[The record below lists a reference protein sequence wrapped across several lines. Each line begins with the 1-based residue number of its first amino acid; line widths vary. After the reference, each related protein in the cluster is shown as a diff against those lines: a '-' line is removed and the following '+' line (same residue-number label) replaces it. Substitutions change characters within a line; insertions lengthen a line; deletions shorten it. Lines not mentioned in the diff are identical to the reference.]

1 LASDVLDL
9 DPRARLVMRI
19 FSELESSG
27 VEFALLHGDDDA
39 PPDVASDVD
48 IAFAAPPPQTIEPVL
63 QRLASA
69 GELVIVQRLH
79 YDVLHGYYYILQVPG
94 APLRFLHLD
103 CLCDPVGVNRY
114 RLPTQYL
121 LEGAVAGPY
130 GRRIARHKEAV
141 YLLMKRAVKG
151 RISPQGLDVL
161 RKRFRDASDEL
172 WADVRHWFGP
182 SAKREVELLL
192 RNQAAAARPALNVL
206 ATNARRQA
214 LWRHP
219 FRSTWSL
226 LTQLGRKW
234 RRFVQPTGLFVVVIG
249 PDGSGKS
256 TAAREVLAQ
265 LERAFR
271 RTWHFHWRPG
281 LLPRLR
287 RAAQASFEQSIM
299 PPDEVSKYRGVV
311 SLARFIYYWLD
322 FVLGYWL
329 LVYPRKAQ
337 TTLVVAERYFPDV
350 VMNPQ
355 RYGFSVPKRLLR
367 IAAATVPTPDLL
379 VILTGEPEAIFAR
392 KAELSPAKIAS
403 QLRLCEEEAHYWRR
417 SEAIDT
423 QGGAAAVVAR
433 LTDLILHECAA
444 RLSRRLDHNQGPP
457 PWRAF
462 PAARG
467 VKIWLSEAAPL
478 RSSLDLY
485 HPYAPSGWVAKA
497 CARRMPP
504 VVHRQVFRDRPD
516 AVTAARLMRL
526 THCIRKYLQDEA
538 IEVSFSAGTPG
549 PDRKLTAQATR
560 AGTVISYVKIAQS
573 PSVSRLLERE
583 AQMLAWVHGQS
594 FGDAI
599 VPRVMALEHD
609 APFTLLFLSPPG
621 QAVRRRPSR
630 ADAKD
635 ARFLMGLAG
644 LGASRAKLEAI
655 FDQQSFDR
663 CLQQWLATDAQAAGV
678 LQRAMRTVRERFDG
692 AGVATTPAHGDYAPW
707 NTLELADGSLF
718 TIDWEYGERSAPV
731 LTDLF
736 HRVLMP
742 ALYLSQHEARQV
754 VDDLLSLERD
764 PVLNPV
770 VARSGISEDLPAYV
784 LLYLLGQLAGGR
796 HGRHEDELLI
806 EMIGYAL
813 QAVDAPV
820 PRKKILVVA
829 YACQPGHGSEPGVGW
844 RMCEAISR
852 EHEAWVITRQ
862 NNRADIERALA
873 LQPNSNLHFAYV
885 DLPAWARFWKKG
897 ERGIRLYYYL
907 WQFAVLPTVLGLS
920 RKIKFDLAHH
930 VTFVNDY
937 FFTALA
943 LQRIP
948 FVWGPIGS
956 PGKRPET
963 LWNSSLRLMLERR
976 EYYFKIMLR
985 MMDPLFWISAIRA
998 RLVIGINDEIG
1009 RRFPISVLTRHK
1021 YLSHTAIGAEEWLM
1035 DDGPRE
1041 RPTSDAWHV
1050 LSMGRL
1056 IRIKGFDLTLQAF
1069 AQFAQRSPSARLT
1082 IVGDGPLRES
1092 LVELAQRLGIAHQV
1106 EFVGHL
1112 PREAAMALM
1121 RQAQI
1126 FIFPSCEAEGM
1137 VVLEALA
1144 QGLPVV
1150 CLAYGGP
1157 GKMVTPE
1164 CGFTVPVG
1172 LQVVEHLAA
1181 ALETLT
1187 ADPDLLKKMSDAA
1200 RRHIVEHY
1208 LWEQRHLTIR
1218 EWYHAAERGLASPRP
1233 QERVDASGVGSRS
1246 SAS

>member
-1 LASDVLDL
+1 MASDAHDL
-9 DPRARLVMRI
+9 DPRVRLVMRI

-39 PPDVASDVD
+39 PPGVASDVD
-48 IAFAAPPPQTIEPVL
+48 IAFALPPPLAIEPVL
-63 QRLASA
+63 QRLSSA
-69 GELVIVQRLH
+69 GELTIVQRLH
-79 YDVLHGYYYILQVPG
+79 YDVLHGYYYILRIPG

-114 RLPTQYL
+114 RLPTSYL

-130 GRRIARHKEAV
+130 GKRIDRHKEAV

-151 RISPQGLDVL
+151 RITPHGLEVL
-161 RKRFRDASDEL
+161 RNRFRGASDEL
-172 WADVRHWFGP
+172 WRDVQHWFGS
-182 SAKREVELLL
+182 SAKGEVELLL
-192 RNQAAAARPALNVL
+192 RTPAEAAQPRLEAL

-219 FRSTWSL
+219 WRSAWSL
-226 LTQLGRKW
+226 LIQLGRKW

-256 TAAREVLAQ
+256 TAAREVLTQ

-271 RTWHFHWRPG
+271 KTWHFHWRPG

-287 RAAQASFEQSIM
+287 RTTQVSSEETAAA
-299 PPDEVSKYRGVV
+299 PDEVSKYRGVV
-311 SLARFIYYWLD
+311 SLARFVYYWLD
-322 FVLGYWL
+322 FVIGYWL
-329 LVYPRKAQ
+329 RVYPRKAQ

-355 RYGFSVPKRLLR
+355 RYGFSVPHRLLR
-367 IAAATVPTPDLL
+367 LAAAAVPSPDLL
-379 VILTGEPEAIFAR
+379 VMLEGEPEAIFAR
-392 KAELSPAKIAS
+392 KAELSPARIAS
-403 QLRLCEEEAHYWRR
+403 QLRLCEEEAHHWRR
-417 SEAIDT
+417 SESIDT
-423 QGGAAAVVAR
+423 HDGAAAVSAR
-433 LTDLILHECAA
+433 LADLILNACAA
-444 RLSRRLDHNQGPP
+444 RLGRHLDREEGPP

-467 VKIWLSEAAPL
+467 VKIWLSDAAPL
-478 RSSLDLY
+478 RSSLELY
-485 HPYAPSGWVAKA
+485 HAYSRWGWIAKA

-516 AVTAARLMRL
+516 PVTAALLTRL
-526 THCIRKYLQDEA
+526 THCIRKHLKDDA
-538 IEVSFSAGTPG
+538 VEVSFSAGTPG
-549 PDRKLTAQATR
+549 PDRKITAQATR

-583 AQMLAWVHGQS
+583 AEMLAWLHGER
-594 FGDAI
+594 FADAML
-599 VPRVMALEHD
+599 PRVMALEHD

-621 QAVRRRPSR
+621 QLVRRRPSR
-630 ADAKD
+630 PDASD
-635 ARFLMGLAG
+635 ARFLLGLAA
-644 LGASRAKLEAI
+644 LGTSRAKLETV

-663 CLQQWLATDAQAAGV
+663 CLQQWLATDAQAAGT
-678 LQRAMRTVRERFDG
+678 LQRAMRTIRDRFESS
-692 AGVATTPAHGDYAPW
+692 GVATAPCHGDYAPW

-718 TIDWEYGERSAPV
+718 TIDWEYGEHRAPV

-742 ALYLSQHEARQV
+742 ALYLSQHEASQV
-754 VDDLLSLERD
+754 VNELLSLGRN
-764 PVLNPV
+764 PVLSPV
-770 VARSGISEDLPAYV
+770 VARSGVSEDLPAYV
-784 LLYLLGQLAGGR
+784 LLYLLGQLARGR
-796 HGRHEDELLI
+796 HGRHVDDLLI
-806 EMIGYAL
+806 ETIAHAL
-813 QAVDAPV
+813 KAVDAPL

-873 LQPNSNLHFAYV
+873 LQPNSNLHFVYV
-885 DLPAWARFWKKG
+885 DLPAWARSWKKG

-907 WQFAVLPTVLGLS
+907 WQFAVVCTVLKLS
-920 RKIKFDLAHH
+920 RRVKFDLAHH

-943 LQRIP
+943 LQPIP

-956 PGKRPET
+956 PGKRPGA
-963 LWNSSLRLMLERR
+963 LWNNSVKLTLERR
-976 EYYFKIMLR
+976 EYYLKVILR
-985 MMDPLFWISAIRA
+985 TIDPLFWISAIRA

-1009 RRFPISVLTRHK
+1009 RRFPISLLARHK
-1021 YLSHTAIGAEEWLM
+1021 YLSHTAIGAEEQLM
-1035 DDGPRE
+1035 DERPRE
-1041 RPTSDAWHV
+1041 APESDAWQV

-1069 AQFAQRSPSARLT
+1069 ARFAQSAPSARLT
-1082 IVGDGPLRES
+1082 IVGDGPLEDS
-1092 LVELAQRLGIAHQV
+1092 LRELAQQLGIADKV

-1112 PREAAMALM
+1112 PREAAMELM
-1121 RQAQI
+1121 GQAQL

-1157 GKMVTPE
+1157 GKMVTPD
-1164 CGFTVPVG
+1164 CGFAVPVG
-1172 LQVVEHLAA
+1172 PRAVEHLAA
-1181 ALETLT
+1181 ALEMLT
-1187 ADPDLLKKMSDAA
+1187 ADPALFKKMSDAA
-1200 RRHIVEHY
+1200 RRQIIEHY
-1208 LWEQRHLTIR
+1208 LWERRHLKIR
-1218 EWYHAAERGLASPRP
+1218 EWYRAAGMDSLSLLE
-1233 QERVDASGVGSRS
+1233 QDRVELREVGSRN